1 MGERTYVNTNS
12 VRHARSRTRKHKQK
26 IKEERQSLEVAWSC
40 FPISATRDN
49 KRPSVPTVG
58 TLSGL
63 QKNANAHTHTHTG
76 ADARTPLQIHSSSEK
91 PI

>member
-1 MGERTYVNTNS
+1 MGEGGNVRKYKLTPTYACA
-12 VRHARSRTRKHKQK
+12 HKHKHK
-26 IKEERQSLEVAWSC
+26 IKEERQSLEVASSR

-49 KRPSVPTVG
+49 TRPSVPTVG

-63 QKNANAHTHTHTG
+63 QTNANTHTHT
-76 ADARTPLQIHSSSEK
+76 DARTPLQTHSSSEE